1 MNAQFMALYRIPPWK
16 YAINGYHNHRNRE
29 VGQGVQKM
37 NPQNAT
43 VKAHRSPWKA
53 GDGLHTSHGYDLI
66 VRKGKVVKATIP
78 QSDGTFKDARVF
90 MFQRGYGW
98 VDVTGLRSYSSVVH
112 GLSNGKY
119 RIV

>member
-1 MNAQFMALYRIPPWK
+1 MT
-16 YAINGYHNHRNRE
+16 H
-29 VGQGVQKM
+29 
-37 NPQNAT
+37 PQNAT

-78 QSDGTFKDARVF
+78 QSDGTYKEARVF